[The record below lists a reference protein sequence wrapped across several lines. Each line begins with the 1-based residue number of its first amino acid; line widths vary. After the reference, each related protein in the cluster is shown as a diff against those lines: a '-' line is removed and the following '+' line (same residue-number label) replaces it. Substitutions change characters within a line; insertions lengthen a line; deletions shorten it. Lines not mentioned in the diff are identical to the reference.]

1 MVFTCILTLD
11 SITYT
16 ILSIATILLK
26 IRQFGGTTLKVSIP
40 AYRTSPFTG
49 GGIFMDFPAGALDTP
64 GTFTGEIEL
73 TYSSG
78 KIQTVF
84 DEIKFEVRGEY

>member
-1 MVFTCILTLD
+1 
-11 SITYT
+11 
-16 ILSIATILLK
+16 
-26 IRQFGGTTLKVSIP
+26 
-40 AYRTSPFTG
+40 
-49 GGIFMDFPAGALDTP
+49 MDFPAGALDTP

-78 KIQTVF
+78 KVQTVF